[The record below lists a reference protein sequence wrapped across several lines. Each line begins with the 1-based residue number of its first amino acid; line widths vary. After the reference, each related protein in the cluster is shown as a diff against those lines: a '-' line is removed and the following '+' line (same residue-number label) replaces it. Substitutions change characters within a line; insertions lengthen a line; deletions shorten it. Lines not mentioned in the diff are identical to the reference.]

1 VSLPKTPDD
10 GSVPYF
16 AVELVRALS
25 LIVLGLV
32 IAFTPGHSAL
42 FGIFALGIFLVIN
55 AITLGAVVW
64 GVRQPAQA
72 RGLHLWQALVSL
84 VVGLMALALNQA
96 GIALLLWAVVLWGLL
111 TGVAEIFAGWRMPSG
126 HTLRKD
132 WMIQG
137 GMTVVLAFIV
147 LLQPADSVAV
157 VGFVGAWAIVQG
169 VYATIAGL
177 SGRFATHDV
186 VKEGR

>member
-1 VSLPKTPDD
+1 MSIDHSESGV
-10 GSVPYF
+10 VPYF
-16 AVELVRALS
+16 VLELVRAVS
-25 LIVLGLV
+25 LVAVGLV
-32 IAFTPGHSAL
+32 IAFTPGHTTT
-42 FGIFALGIFLVIN
+42 FGLIALGIFLMVN
-55 AITLGAVVW
+55 AITLGAVIW

-84 VVGLMALALNQA
+84 VVGAMALALNQA
-96 GIALLLWAVVLWGLL
+96 GIVFLLWAIVLWSLL
-111 TGVAEIFAGWRMPSG
+111 TGVSEMVAGWRMPAA

-137 GMTVVLAFIV
+137 GMTVTLAILV

-157 VGFVGAWAIVQG
+157 VGFLGAWAIVQG

-177 SGRFATHDV
+177 SGRFATHDL
-186 VKEGR
+186 VKEGRS